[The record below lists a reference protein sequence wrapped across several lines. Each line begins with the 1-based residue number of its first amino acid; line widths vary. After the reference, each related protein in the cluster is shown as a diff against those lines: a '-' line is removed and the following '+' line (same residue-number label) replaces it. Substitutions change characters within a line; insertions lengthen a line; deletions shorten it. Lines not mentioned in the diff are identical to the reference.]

1 MWSMIDESDESENVR
16 TSSRYRYQPK
26 TEPAVNRNRIY
37 FTTTMTARTAPA
49 STATATAA
57 ALAVLGV
64 LVFIPAVRAFS
75 AKALGR
81 SSRSGAMKSSADDCE
96 DEYLWLEDVESEE
109 SLNFAKSANEACLD
123 ALGDPTTS
131 ETNTYSRVLAAL
143 TSNDRIPHVSKY
155 GRDDDGEEIMF
166 NFWKDGDNPKG
177 LWRRTTLSS
186 YRTDNPEWTTV
197 LNVDELAKE
206 DDISWVWKGSTSL
219 PRARDPMSND
229 GQRVTRTLLK
239 LSRGGAD
246 AIHLK
251 EFDILEEKFVPAEEG
266 GFVLPEAKTRA
277 SYRSR
282 DVLSI
287 GSDFGPDSLTN
298 SGYPRTVRE
307 WVRGTNVRDAP
318 TVFEGEKT
326 DVSVGAYVSDQR
338 FRNGPIYEVRYRSLT
353 FYTSVYYARIVQYEH
368 LLAPNDPLREGVEE
382 PSEFVKVDIQDD
394 ASISFYSKWMFIS
407 LRSDWC
413 PVPGGKTYATGSL
426 LYVDA
431 QTFLSE
437 GKENCEYHILFK
449 PSKRTTFQ
457 TYSCTKNYLIMGI
470 LDNVKSKLLFYKL
483 GEDGSLKLV
492 YEENEAKIRACHAS
506 AIDPYENDEF
516 WCTQSGYTQP
526 STLYLADA
534 SRVDAPGAND
544 EDDVKSSFDDRFI
557 VDKMKS
563 LPEMYNA
570 KGLVVSQK
578 EATSKDGTKI
588 PYFIV
593 SKEGMTLDGST
604 PTLLYGYG
612 GFEVSLGPK
621 YIATSGIAWLEKGG
635 VYVEANI
642 RGGGEFGPQWH
653 QAALKENR
661 QKSYDD
667 FIAVAEDLIANKI
680 CSPAT
685 LAARGGSNGGLL
697 MGNMYVQRPDLFGA
711 IHCAVP
717 LLDMQRYHTLLAGHS
732 WVAEYGDPDTDDWI
746 FLEKYSP
753 YHNIDSNVERYPPML
768 VTTSTRDD
776 RVHPGHARKMVKKLW
791 DMGEGKDW
799 PVYYYE
805 NIEGG
810 HGGAADSKQQS
821 FMTALAYDFMFDRC
835 SK

>member
-1 MWSMIDESDESENVR
+1 MSAFH
-16 TSSRYRYQPK
+16 SRALLAP
-26 TEPAVNRNRIY
+26 
-37 FTTTMTARTAPA
+37 TMTARTAPA
-49 STATATAA
+49 LASTAAVA
-57 ALAVLGV
+57 ALAVVGI
-64 LVFIPAVRAFS
+64 LVAISV
-75 AKALGR
+75 AKAFTAKTLGGR
-81 SSRSGAMKSSADDCE
+81 SSTSSISRNAATADEQDAS
-96 DEYLWLEDVESEE
+96 DPYLWLEEVESEE
-109 SLNFAKSANEACLD
+109 SLNFAKAANEACLE

-143 TSNDRIPHVSKY
+143 TSDERIPHVAKY
-155 GRDDDGEEIMF
+155 GRDDKGEEIMF
-166 NFWKDGDNPKG
+166 NFWKDGNNPKG

-186 YRTDNPEWTTV
+186 YRTDSPDWQTV
-197 LNVDELAKE
+197 LNVDELAEK
-206 DDISWVWKGSTSL
+206 DGISWVWKGSTSL
-219 PRARDPMSND
+219 PRARDPLSND

-251 EFDILEEKFVPAEEG
+251 EFDLLKERFVPEEEG
-266 GFVLPEAKTRA
+266 GFVFPEAKTRA

-287 GSDFGPDSLTN
+287 GSDFGEDSLTD

-307 WVRGTNVRDAP
+307 WVRGTKVEDAP

-353 FYTSVYYARIVQYEH
+353 FYTSVYYARTVQYEH
-368 LLAPNDPLREGVEE
+368 LLAPNDPLREGVDD
-382 PSEFVKVDIQDD
+382 PGEFVQVDIQED
-394 ASISFYSKWMFIS
+394 ASVSFYSKWMFIS
-407 LRSDWC
+407 LRSDWT
-413 PVPGGKTYATGSL
+413 PIPGGETYASGSL

-431 QTFLSE
+431 AKFLSE
-437 GKENCEYHILFK
+437 GKGKCDYHVIFK
-449 PSKRTTFQ
+449 PSERATFQ
-457 TYSCTKNYLIMGI
+457 TYSCTKNYLIMSI
-470 LDNVKSKLLFYKL
+470 LDNVKPKLKFYKL
-483 GEDGSLKLV
+483 GEDGSLDLV
-492 YEENEAKIRACHAS
+492 YEEEDAKIRACHAS

-534 SRVDAPGAND
+534 SRVDAPDVEGTKSD
-544 EDDVKSSFDDRFI
+544 RDDIFI
-557 VDKMKS
+557 VDKAKS
-563 LPEMYNA
+563 LPEMYDA
-570 KGLVVSQK
+570 EGLVVSQK

-593 SKEGMTLDGST
+593 SKEGMKLDGST

-642 RGGGEFGPQWH
+642 RGGGEFGPSWH
-653 QAALKENR
+653 KAALKENR
-661 QKSYDD
+661 QKSHDD

-697 MGNMYVQRPDLFGA
+697 MGNMYVQRPDLFAA

-717 LLDMQRYHTLLAGHS
+717 LLDMKRYHTLLAGAS
-732 WVAEYGDPDTDDWI
+732 WMAEYGNPEFDWK
-746 FLEKYSP
+746 FLKQYSP
-753 YHNIDSNVERYPPML
+753 YHNIDEDVKSYPPML

-799 PVYYYE
+799 PVFYYE

-810 HGGAADSKQQS
+810 HGGAADSKQQA

-835 SK
+835 SKGSSSA

>member
-1 MWSMIDESDESENVR
+1 
-16 TSSRYRYQPK
+16 
-26 TEPAVNRNRIY
+26 
-37 FTTTMTARTAPA
+37 MTARTAPA
-49 STATATAA
+49 LASTAAVA
-57 ALAVLGV
+57 ALAVVGI
-64 LVFIPAVRAFS
+64 LVAIPA
-75 AKALGR
+75 AKAFTAKTLGGWSST
-81 SSRSGAMKSSADDCE
+81 SSRNTAAS
-96 DEYLWLEDVESEE
+96 DEQDESDPYLWLEEVESEE
-109 SLNFAKSANEACLD
+109 SLNFAKAANAACLE

-143 TSNDRIPHVSKY
+143 TSDERIPHVAKY
-155 GRDDDGEEIMF
+155 GRDDQGEEIMF
-166 NFWKDGDNPKG
+166 NFWKDGNNPKG

-186 YRTDNPEWTTV
+186 YRTDNPDWQTV
-197 LNVDELAKE
+197 LNVDELAEE
-206 DDISWVWKGSTSL
+206 DGISWVWKGSTSL

-251 EFDILEEKFVPAEEG
+251 EFDLLEEKFVPEEEG
-266 GFVLPEAKTRA
+266 GFVFPEAKTRA

-287 GSDFGPDSLTN
+287 GSDFGTDSLTD

-307 WVRGTNVRDAP
+307 WVRGAKVEDAP

-353 FYTSVYYARIVQYEH
+353 FYTSVYYARTVQYEH
-368 LLAPNDPLREGVEE
+368 LLAPNDPLREGVED
-382 PSEFVKVDIQDD
+382 PGEFVQVDIQED

-413 PVPGGKTYATGSL
+413 PVPGGETYATGSL

-431 QTFLSE
+431 AKFLSE
-437 GKENCEYHILFK
+437 GKEKCDYHVLFK
-449 PSKRTTFQ
+449 PSERTTFQ
-457 TYSCTKNYLIMGI
+457 TYSCTQNYLIMSI
-470 LDNVKSKLLFYKL
+470 LDNVKPMLKFYKL
-483 GEDGSLKLV
+483 GEDGSLNLV
-492 YEENEAKIRACHAS
+492 YEEKDAKIRACHAS
-506 AIDPYENDEF
+506 AIDPNENDEF
-516 WCTQSGYTQP
+516 WYTQSGYTQP

-534 SRVDAPGAND
+534 SRVDAPDAEGSKSNY
-544 EDDVKSSFDDRFI
+544 DDIFI

-570 KGLVVSQK
+570 EGLVVSQK

-593 SKEGMTLDGST
+593 SKEGMQLDGST

-621 YIATSGIAWLEKGG
+621 YVATSGIAWLEKGG

-642 RGGGEFGPQWH
+642 RGGGEMGPKWH

-667 FIAVAEDLIANKI
+667 FIAVAEDLIENKI
-680 CSPAT
+680 CSPST

-697 MGNMYVQRPDLFGA
+697 MGNMYVQRPDLFAA

-717 LLDMQRYHTLLAGHS
+717 LLDMKRYHTLLAGAS
-732 WVAEYGDPDTDDWI
+732 WMAEYGNPDTDWK
-746 FLEKYSP
+746 LLKQYSP
-753 YHNIDSNVERYPPML
+753 YHNIDADVKSYPPML

-776 RVHPGHARKMVKKLW
+776 RVHPAHARKMVKKLW

-799 PVYYYE
+799 PVFYYE

-810 HGGAADSKQQS
+810 HGGAADSKQQA

-835 SK
+835 SKGSS